1 MYALDHGINLSYNCN
16 KNETVMNIGLQEIF
30 CCHDWAIEP
39 IAGRQLYNALMV
51 AIANHSESGTE
62 GTEKAGFFLSKNKSF
77 AGKLYVGDIHRIE
90 NRLYW
95 RDEELAEDD
104 QIINVVVIE
113 GAVTRNG
120 GACTYGS
127 KEHRDQILYANT
139 IPQVIGH
146 LFLVNTPGGMVSAAP
161 DYTMAIE
168 NCREMKKPTVS
179 LVDGMCYSMGEW
191 IACQTDYVIAMNPE
205 DGFGCI
211 GTMCCGEL
219 APHGSINSITQERLF
234 VLVGK
239 SSPDKNREAIEASQG
254 NDELMQE
261 EADRGT
267 ERFHA
272 VVKANRP
279 MVTDDLLTG
288 KTYPAREVMGKLV
301 DEIGGMDR
309 AIEVVF
315 QLADGT
321 MKPAREMEV
330 IPEEP
335 EEEPEADAPGVVAE
349 AEMKEETVTH
359 KNDNAMTDEEKKVA
373 ETEAAEA
380 AVQETQEQQE
390 ATEATEA
397 TETGEA
403 TEATETKEATEAEE
417 TEETTEATEATETT
431 ETTEAE
437 EATEAGELAQVT
449 ETLHNAESMI
459 AEKDKEIASLKES
472 LATLQGIAE
481 ERDAA
486 VQERNDISASLEKAG
501 QDYAEQGKQLSD
513 AQAKIA
519 EHVATIEKLTKQVA
533 DLKAEVKELSEKETP
548 MVDAQAGAP
557 AGNGTGEA
565 PKYEGSVRSEVTA
578 DMSVADIRAK
588 LRAKDEKQKTYRH
601 K

>member
-1 MYALDHGINLSYNCN
+1 M
-16 KNETVMNIGLQEIF
+16 
-30 CCHDWAIEP
+30 
-39 IAGRQLYNALMV
+39 
-51 AIANHSESGTE
+51 
-62 GTEKAGFFLSKNKSF
+62 
-77 AGKLYVGDIHRIE
+77 
-90 NRLYW
+90 
-95 RDEELAEDD
+95 
-104 QIINVVVIE
+104 IE

-321 MKPAREMEV
+321 MKPARDMEV

-335 EEEPEADAPGVVAE
+335 EEEPEDDAPGVVAE

-397 TETGEA
+397 TETEEA
-403 TEATETKEATEAEE
+403 TEATETE
-417 TEETTEATEATETT
+417 EATETT
-431 ETTEAE
+431 ETE
-437 EATEAGELAQVT
+437 EATETNEANEAQ
-449 ETLHNAESMI
+449 ETAEDALHTAETMI
-459 AEKDKEIASLKES
+459 AEKDKEIASLKET
-472 LATLQGIAE
+472 LATLTGIAE

-486 VQERNDISASLEKAG
+486 VKERDDISASLEKAG
-501 QDYAEQGKQLSD
+501 LDYAEQGKALTD
-513 AQAKIA
+513 AEAKIA
-519 EHVATIEKLTKQVA
+519 EQVATIEKLTKQVA
-533 DLKAEVKELSEKETP
+533 DLKAEVKELSEKPAP

-565 PKYEGSVRSEVTA
+565 PKYEGAVRSEVTA
-578 DMSVADIRAK
+578 DMSVEDIRAK

>member
-1 MYALDHGINLSYNCN
+1 
-16 KNETVMNIGLQEIF
+16 MNIGLQEIF

-95 RDEELAEDD
+95 RDEELADDD

-168 NCREMKKPTVS
+168 NCRDMKKPTVS

-321 MKPAREMEV
+321 MKPARDMEV

-397 TETGEA
+397 TETEEA
-403 TEATETKEATEAEE
+403 TEATETE
-417 TEETTEATEATETT
+417 EATETT
-431 ETTEAE
+431 ETE
-437 EATEAGELAQVT
+437 EATETNEANEAQ
-449 ETLHNAESMI
+449 ETAEDALHTAETMI
-459 AEKDKEIASLKES
+459 AEKDKEIASLKET
-472 LATLQGIAE
+472 LATLTGIAE

-486 VQERNDISASLEKAG
+486 VKERDDISASLEKAG
-501 QDYAEQGKQLSD
+501 LDYAEQGKALTD
-513 AQAKIA
+513 AEAKIA
-519 EHVATIEKLTKQVA
+519 EQVATIEKLTKQVA
-533 DLKAEVKELSEKETP
+533 DLKAEVKELSEKPAP

-565 PKYEGSVRSEVTA
+565 PKYEGAVRSEVTA
-578 DMSVADIRAK
+578 DMSVEDIRAK